1 MDIIDEN
8 IRVTSLSTN
17 IRIAVVDIID
27 ENVRVTSLY
36 SLFQNCC
43 GAYNR

>member
-8 IRVTSLSTN
+8 IRVTSLSTY

-27 ENVRVTSLY
+27 ENVRVTSL
-36 SLFQNCC
+36 
-43 GAYNR
+43 